1 MRDQGEMLLPYQ
13 EREING
19 TLYRVSRL
27 KLSRWLELS
36 ELVAKTLGDPVSDL
50 LYGRARVDINKL
62 MDSDIWIS
70 IGITALQAFSK
81 SSMSKLVEILGG
93 VCQADHNGGWTFITR
108 DKADM
113 YWSKNMR
120 DLAPVFALFFEV
132 QFADFFGG
140 LAESLPDLPNEQD
153 DLRPNTGESQSRS
166 PSI

>member
-1 MRDQGEMLLPYQ
+1 MRDQGEMLLPHQ

-27 KLSRWLELS
+27 KLSKWLELS

-50 LYGRARVDINKL
+50 LYGRAKVDINKL
-62 MDSDIWIS
+62 MDSDVWIS

-93 VCQADHNGGWTFITR
+93 VCQADHNGAWTFITR
-108 DKADM
+108 DKADT

-153 DLRPNTGESQSRS
+153 DLRPNMGENQS
-166 PSI
+166 